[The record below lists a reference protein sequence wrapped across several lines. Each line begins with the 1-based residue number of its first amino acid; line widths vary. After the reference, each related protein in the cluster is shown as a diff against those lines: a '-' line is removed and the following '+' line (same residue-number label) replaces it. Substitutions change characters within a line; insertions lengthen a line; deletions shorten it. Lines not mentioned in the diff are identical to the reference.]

1 MFVTLNMWTKR
12 GNHSFLL
19 PHESWDIELS
29 RFVGLAEN
37 TLTH

>member
-1 MFVTLNMWTKR
+1 MFVTLNMWTKH

-29 RFVGLAEN
+29 RFLGLAEN